1 MDDLS
6 KEYIISFYNKK
17 LQLFGDKPESL
28 GWSPNGQI
36 LRFRSLLDINN
47 NIAGSKILDFGCGK
61 GDFYG
66 YLRDKGIDVS
76 YTGFDI
82 NEKFISI
89 AASRY
94 PECSF
99 RTFDINSDD
108 LNEEFDFIFL
118 CGVFN
123 LKVQKLDDTIKTALI
138 TLFKHCR
145 IAMAFNALSAYT
157 AKKAFELNYLYPEE
171 MFNFALKELSP
182 FVSIRHDRVL
192 YDFTMFMYKEINMP
206 E

>member
-6 KEYIISFYNKK
+6 KEYIISYYNKR
-17 LQLFGDKPESL
+17 LQLFGNKPESL
-28 GWSPNGQI
+28 GWSPDGQI
-36 LRFRSLLDINN
+36 SRFRSLLDIDN
-47 NIAGSKILDFGCGK
+47 NITGSKVLDFGCGK

-66 YLRDKGIDVS
+66 YLRERGIDVR
-76 YTGFDI
+76 YTGVDI

-89 AASRY
+89 AASSY

-99 RTFDINSDD
+99 RTFDINRDD
-108 LNEEFDFIFL
+108 LDEEFDYIFI

-123 LKVQKLDDTIKTALI
+123 LKVQQLEETIKTTLI

-157 AKKAFELNYLYPEE
+157 SKKSFELNYLYPEE

-182 FVSIRHDRVL
+182 YASIRHDRVL
-192 YDFTMFMYKEINMP
+192 YDFTMFMYKKENKA
-206 E
+206 

>member
-6 KEYIISFYNKK
+6 KEYIISYYNKR
-17 LQLFGDKPESL
+17 LQIFGDKPESL
-28 GWSPNGQI
+28 GWSPDGQI
-36 LRFRSLLDINN
+36 SRFTSLLDIDN
-47 NIAGSKILDFGCGK
+47 NIAGSKVLDFGCGK

-66 YLRDKGIDVS
+66 YLSENGINVR

-82 NEKFISI
+82 NDKFISI
-89 AASRY
+89 AAGRY

-99 RTFDINSDD
+99 RTFDINRDD
-108 LNEEFDFIFL
+108 LNEEFDYIFI

-123 LKVQKLDDTIKTALI
+123 LKVHKLEDTIKTALI
-138 TLFKHCR
+138 KLFKHCR

-157 AKKAFELNYLYPEE
+157 TRKSFELNYLYPEE
-171 MFNFALKELSP
+171 MLSFALKELSP
-182 FVSIRHDRVL
+182 YASIRHDRVL
-192 YDFTMFMYKEINMP
+192 HDFTMFMYKEINMP